1 MWNGKELIIEEKKK
15 SSFFNQ
21 LDLLVVFAK
30 LFRKKVLVLTQKTSE
45 SIFFEI

>member
-21 LDLLVVFAK
+21 LDPLVVSAK

-45 SIFFEI
+45 SIFF